1 MVAATGGTLFV
12 VVGPSGVGKDALIRA
27 ARPRLVPRGFVF
39 PRRWITAS
47 DDRGEDHIPV
57 SGADFDE
64 AVARGFIDL
73 NWTAH
78 GLRYGI
84 PATVRDDLSR
94 GLHVIINVSR
104 LLIPEARARFPR
116 VRVVHVTASKELVRL
131 RLLQRARED
140 AAAIEERIQRS
151 APSPADQGDVVQFSN
166 HLPLQ
171 ESVERF
177 VQTILA
183 ARCC

>member
-1 MVAATGGTLFV
+1 MGVATGGTLFL

-27 ARPRLVPRGFVF
+27 AHPRLVPHGFVF
-39 PRRWITAS
+39 PRRWITTP

-57 SGADFDE
+57 SCSDFEE

-84 PATVRDDLSR
+84 PAAVRDDLSA

-116 VRVVHVTASKELVRL
+116 VRVVHLTAPTELVRS

-140 AAAIEERIQRS
+140 TAAIEERIQRS
-151 APSPADQGDVVQFSN
+151 APIPADQGDVVLFSN
-166 HLPLQ
+166 HLPLR
-171 ESVERF
+171 ESADRF
-177 VQTILA
+177 AQTILA

>member
-1 MVAATGGTLFV
+1 MVAAIGGTLFL

-27 ARPRLVPRGFVF
+27 VHPRLVPHGFVF
-39 PRRWITAS
+39 PRRWITTPH
-47 DDRGEDHIPV
+47 DRGEDHIPV
-57 SGADFDE
+57 SGADFAE
-64 AVARGFIDL
+64 AIARGFIDL

-84 PATVRDDLSR
+84 PAEICDDLSA

-104 LLIPEARARFPR
+104 LLIPEARARFPKM
-116 VRVVHVTASKELVRL
+116 RVVHFTAPQELVRS

-140 AAAIEERIQRS
+140 AAAIEERLQRF
-151 APSPADQGDVVQFSN
+151 APFPADQGDVLLFSN
-166 HLPLQ
+166 HLPLSQ
-171 ESVERF
+171 SAEQF
-177 VQTILA
+177 AQTVLA